1 MMSCEINQLS
11 LIDPSTIM
19 LRQALKVIDVK
30 PICNGLVRFIKVT
43 GGGGERG
50 GQFANSCICI
60 LIIHRSLYGC
70 L

>member
-43 GGGGERG
+43 GGGGGGGERG
-50 GQFANSCICI
+50 GAVC
-60 LIIHRSLYGC
+60 
-70 L
+70 